1 MTDSNTTLPSELILE
16 DHEEV
21 QNISLM
27 PILTPIHEDTD
38 EDSDDCSSLPDL
50 IYCTGDSCSFGPI
63 IEEDDCASFGVDIQN
78 IQPEQPIDYNDEE
91 IEKREER
98 YENWKQNR
106 RTFYPRPKSTL
117 FKENVK

>member
-1 MTDSNTTLPSELILE
+1 MTDTNSTLSTVKTLE
-16 DHEEV
+16 GHREE
-21 QNISLM
+21 QNISSM
-27 PILTPIHEDTD
+27 PILRPID
-38 EDSDDCSSLPDL
+38 EDIDEESDDCSSMPDL
-50 IYCTGDSCSFGPI
+50 IYCTGDSCNFSPI

-98 YENWKQNR
+98 YENWKENR
-106 RTFYPRPKSTL
+106 RTFYPRPSSIL